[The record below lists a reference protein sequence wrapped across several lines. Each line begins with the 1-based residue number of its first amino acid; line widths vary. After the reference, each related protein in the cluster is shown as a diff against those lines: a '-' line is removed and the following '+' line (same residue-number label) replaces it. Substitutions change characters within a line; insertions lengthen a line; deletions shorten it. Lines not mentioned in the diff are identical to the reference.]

1 MTIWVPIMKLSKADI
16 MPSNLTTKYSQRE
29 MAWQKSL
36 HLLTAKLLEFL
47 RVYAYSDLKVL
58 ALQTNCNY
66 LQIIHWS
73 TLY

>member
-1 MTIWVPIMKLSKADI
+1 

-66 LQIIHWS
+66 LQIIH
-73 TLY
+73 